1 MSPQHK
7 PNAELS
13 CEPRLLAAA
22 LAGLLSLT
30 ACSTTDSNPSSSGDV
45 TSTGGAAST
54 GGASSTAGATSGGA
68 STGGAAASGGAA
80 TGGATGGDASTGG
93 AATGGDASS
102 AGAGGEGGA
111 PTVPQITSSTKVEN
125 LDALGFKALCD
136 ERGGT
141 VEVMAHCGGLATARG
156 FAYDTTTSMLSE
168 HTCKGANTCSGWN
181 CVLDE

>member
-1 MSPQHK
+1 MSPQPK
-7 PNAELS
+7 PNAELP

-54 GGASSTAGATSGGA
+54 GGDTSTSGATSGGA

-80 TGGATGGDASTGG
+80 TGGDASTGG
-93 AATGGDASS
+93 AATGGDTSA

-125 LDALGFKALCD
+125 LDAIGFKALCD

-181 CVLDE
+181 CVIPE